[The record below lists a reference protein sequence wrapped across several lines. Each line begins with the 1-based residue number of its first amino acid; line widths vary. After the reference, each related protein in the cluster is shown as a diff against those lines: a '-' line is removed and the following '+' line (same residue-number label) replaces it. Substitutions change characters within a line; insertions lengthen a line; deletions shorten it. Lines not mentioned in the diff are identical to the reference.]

1 MGASMTHEAEVRAPG
16 ELLQANLEWIRS
28 LARALA
34 RDPHAADELAQDACV
49 AALEA
54 PAGEVQSFRPWL
66 ASVMRN
72 LWRQRGRTEER
83 RRGREADA
91 VGGEGAREDLVLQ
104 VVVFRELA
112 QHVLE
117 LHEPYRSALLMR
129 YFEELPPRA
138 IAARLGTTPA
148 TIQNRISR
156 GLAILRE
163 RLDRSRGGRQ
173 AWLAALLPLIDR
185 PPPWIPLTLGGIA
198 VNTKLIVA
206 GAALV
211 VVGALVALGAIESG
225 DSGTE
230 VPVRAEA
237 ALETRAPARERER
250 ENSPLLGSPT
260 TVTERAPASSP
271 ESTEARA
278 AATVA
283 TKKSFAVRGRVLDVE
298 GQPLEGLAVGQ
309 GDKGGQDGGAHVA
322 RSGPGGWFELTSE
335 EESGRFSSADPAWT
349 TVRSAAWRAGSQL
362 EPLLLVARALD
373 VEGSVQDPRGMPL
386 PSARVRFALPAGF
399 EARFD
404 RPLEAS
410 VGLDWAAVTGPDGR
424 FALRGI
430 PAVEGAKLTAVLE
443 GYARSEVPEPAFA
456 DVGVVI
462 VLAPPEK
469 PITGGLK
476 GRVVDDGGRP
486 VPQARVFLGLA
497 SVTTDAQGEFAL
509 GFARAVTTD
518 RIVAIAA
525 GWRPAAMDRP
535 REPRGADTGWPD
547 SVQLALPGP
556 VLSIH
561 GRIVDKEGEPVTGI
575 RVSIADP
582 SPVGT
587 IGAMPMHAEYLG
599 AGGAIPPL
607 ALESESRM
615 PEEDG
620 DSFQDWTMAVGPA
633 TAFFHYVTTDARGEF
648 ELSGLDDRRYE
659 LALQDPKTCSRTT
672 SKGHRA
678 GGGVER
684 IVWEPPPLIP
694 LVAGRVIGDDGKP
707 IAGAR
712 IGLSRQAFGARSRIF
727 GGRVDITMHDRRDRA
742 TSGEDGSFE
751 FHDVPPEGLVLHVNG
766 EGIIPDGFP
775 VESTGTPEALSLRVH
790 QRCSFEVVVVTG
802 EVEADE
808 IALRDGDGKQLDVLK
823 IDSEH
828 VNAYTSTAL
837 TEGRSGVVSASSAAA
852 TLDLLKDGVPV
863 RSIPI
868 QLKAGEVTRI
878 EV

>member
-1 MGASMTHEAEVRAPG
+1 MSPSMTHEAESRAPG
-16 ELLQANLEWIRS
+16 ELLQANLEWIRA

-54 PAGEVQSFRPWL
+54 PAGEVRSFRPWL

-91 VGGEGAREDLVLQ
+91 GGGEGAREDLVLQ

-148 TIQNRISR
+148 TIQNRITR

-163 RLDRSRGGRQ
+163 RLDRSRGGRA
-173 AWLAALLPLIDR
+173 AWLAALVPLIDR
-185 PPPWIPLTLGGIA
+185 PWPWIPLTLGGIA

-211 VVGALVALGAIESG
+211 VVGALVALGAIDSG
-225 DSGTE
+225 DHE
-230 VPVRAEA
+230 AEIPARADV
-237 ALETRAPARERER
+237 ALETAIPAPVAED
-250 ENSPLLGSPT
+250 SPLLGSRAAP
-260 TVTERAPASSP
+260 TERSPASSP
-271 ESTEARA
+271 RSHEAPA
-278 AATVA
+278 ADSVA
-283 TKKSFAVRGRVLDVE
+283 AKKTFEVRGRVLDVE
-298 GQPLEGLAVGQ
+298 GAPLEGLAIGT
-309 GDKGGQDGGAHVA
+309 GGQDGGAQVA
-322 RSGPGGWFELTSE
+322 RSGPGGWFELTSDVD
-335 EESGRFSSADPAWT
+335 SGRFSSADPAWT

-373 VEGSVQDPRGMPL
+373 VEGVVQDPRGMPL
-386 PSARVRFALPAGF
+386 ASARVRFSLPSGF
-399 EARFD
+399 EARFE

-410 VGLDWAAVTGPDGR
+410 VGLSFGAVTGPDGR

-430 PAVEGAKLTAVLE
+430 PAVEGATLKALLE
-443 GYARSEVPEPAFA
+443 GYASTEVPVPAFA
-456 DVGVVI
+456 DAGIVI
-462 VLAPPEK
+462 VLAPPAK
-469 PITGGLK
+469 PLAGGLK

-486 VPQARVFLGLA
+486 VAQARVFLGLA
-497 SVTTDAQGEFAL
+497 SVTTDASGEFAL
-509 GFARAVTTD
+509 SFARAVTTD
-518 RIVAIAA
+518 RIVAIAP
-525 GWRPAAMDRP
+525 GWRPAAMERP
-535 REPRGADTGWPD
+535 REPRGEETGWPD
-547 SVQLALPGP
+547 SVELALPGP
-556 VLSIH
+556 VLSIR
-561 GRIVDKEGEPVTGI
+561 GRVVDKEGEPVAGL
-575 RVSIADP
+575 RVSVADP
-582 SPVGT
+582 SPVGA
-587 IGAMPMHAEYLG
+587 IGAMPVHAEFLG
-599 AGGAIPPL
+599 AGGAIPAM

-620 DSFQDWTMAVGPA
+620 DDFNDWTMLVGPA
-633 TAFFHYVTTDARGEF
+633 NAFFHYVTTDAHGEF
-648 ELSGLDDRRYE
+648 ELSGLDERRYE
-659 LALQDPKTCSRTT
+659 LALQDPKTCSRAT
-672 SKGHRA
+672 SQGHLA
-678 GGGVER
+678 GGGLAR
-684 IVWEPPPLIP
+684 IVWEPPPVIP
-694 LVAGRVIGDDGKP
+694 LVAGKLIGDDGEP

-712 IGLSRQAFGARSRIF
+712 IGLSRQAFGVRSRVF
-727 GGRVDITMHDRRDRA
+727 GGRVDVTLHDRRDRG
-742 TSGEDGSFE
+742 TTREDGSFE
-751 FHDVPPEGLVLHVNG
+751 FHDVPPEGLVLDVSG

-775 VESTGTPEALSLRVH
+775 VENKGDPASLTLRVH
-790 QRCSFEVVVVTG
+790 QRCSFEVVLATG

-808 IALRDGDGKQLDVLK
+808 IALRDKEGKRLDVLV
-823 IDSEH
+823 IDSES

-837 TEGRSGVVSASSAAA
+837 TQGRSGVVSASSAAA

-863 RSIPI
+863 RSVPI
-868 QLKAGEVTRI
+868 RLKAGEVTRI

>member
-1 MGASMTHEAEVRAPG
+1 MRLSMTHEAEVRAPG
-16 ELLQANLEWIRS
+16 DLLQANLEWIRA

-54 PAGEVQSFRPWL
+54 PAGEIRSFRPWL

-72 LWRQRGRTEER
+72 LWRQRGRSEER
-83 RRGREADA
+83 RRVREADA
-91 VGGEGAREDLVLQ
+91 GGEGAREDLVLQ

-129 YFEELPPRA
+129 YFEDLPPRA

-148 TIQNRISR
+148 TIQNRITR

-173 AWLAALLPLIDR
+173 AWLAALVPLIDR
-185 PPPWIPLTLGGIA
+185 PMPWIPLTLGGIA

-211 VVGALVALGAIESG
+211 AVGALVALGAIERG
-225 DSGTE
+225 DEKAE
-230 VPVRAEA
+230 VPARAGV
-237 ALETRAPARERER
+237 ALETPIPAPEAED
-250 ENSPLLGSPT
+250 SPLLGSRAAPA
-260 TVTERAPASSP
+260 ERAPVSSP
-271 ESTEARA
+271 ESEEARPADAVVA
-278 AATVA
+278 A
-283 TKKSFAVRGRVLDVE
+283 KSFAVRGRVLDVE
-298 GQPLEGLAVGQ
+298 GAPLEGLAIGT
-309 GDKGGQDGGAHVA
+309 GGQNGGTQVA

-335 EESGRFSSADPAWT
+335 ADSGRYSSADPAWT
-349 TVRSAAWRAGSQL
+349 TVRSAAWSAGSQL

-373 VEGSVQDPRGMPL
+373 VEGIVQDPRGMPL
-386 PSARVRFALPAGF
+386 ASARVRLNLPSGLA
-399 EARFD
+399 ARFD

-410 VGLDWAAVTGPDGR
+410 VGLNWATVAGPDGR

-443 GYARSEVPEPAFA
+443 GYASGEVPEPAFA
-456 DVGVVI
+456 DAGVTI
-462 VLAPPEK
+462 VLAPPAK
-469 PITGGLK
+469 PLTGGLK

-509 GFARAVTTD
+509 GFSRAVTTD

-535 REPRGADTGWPD
+535 REPRGEDTGWPE
-547 SVQLALPGP
+547 SVELALPGP
-556 VLSIH
+556 VLSIR
-561 GRIVDKEGEPVTGI
+561 GRVVDAEGEPVAGL
-575 RVSIADP
+575 RVCVADP
-582 SPVGT
+582 SPVGA
-587 IGAMPMHAEYLG
+587 IGSMPVHAEYLG
-599 AGGAIPPL
+599 AGGTIPAQ

-620 DSFQDWTMAVGPA
+620 DNFQDWAMLVGPA
-633 TAFFHYVTTDARGEF
+633 NAFFHYVTTNSDGEF
-648 ELSGLDDRRYE
+648 ELSGLDERRYD

-672 SKGHRA
+672 SKGHLA
-678 GGGVER
+678 GGGMAR

-694 LVAGRVIGDDGKP
+694 LVAGRVLGGDGKP

-712 IGLSRQAFGARSRIF
+712 IGLSRQAFGVRSRVF
-727 GGRVDITMHDRRDRA
+727 GGRVDVALHDRRDRA
-742 TSGEDGSFE
+742 TTGEDGSFE
-751 FHDVPPEGLVLHVNG
+751 FRDVPPEGLVLNVNG

-775 VESTGTPEALSLRVH
+775 VVNEGDPAALTLRVH
-790 QRCSFEVVVVTG
+790 QRCSFEVVVTSG
-802 EVEADE
+802 QIEADE
-808 IALRDGDGKQLDVLK
+808 IALRDGEGKPLDVLV
-823 IDSEH
+823 IDSEQM
-828 VNAYTSTAL
+828 NAYTSTEL

-852 TLDLLKDGVPV
+852 TLELRLDGVTV
-863 RSIPI
+863 HSVPI
-868 QLKAGEVTRI
+868 RLSAGEVTRI
-878 EV
+878 EI